1 MPNALITGSSKGI
14 GKACAKLFA
23 KKGYNVVI
31 CYNNSESDAR
41 ELESDLKKNGCGVI
55 CVKLDVCSTESV
67 EKAFKTA
74 YDTFGSID
82 VLVNNAG
89 ISQIKLLSDITDDE
103 LYNVINTNL
112 IGTIKCSREAVKYM
126 LHEHRGSIVNVSSIW
141 GISGASCESVYS
153 ASKGGVIAFTKAL
166 AKELGPSGIR
176 VNCVAPGVIDTD
188 MNKCLDDEIR
198 KELSDSTALCRIGQ
212 TREVAEAV
220 LFLASDSASFITGQT
235 LTIDGGFI

>member
-1 MPNALITGSSKGI
+1 MPNAVITGSSKGI

-41 ELESDLKKNGCGVI
+41 ELESDLKKSGCGVI

-126 LHEHRGSIVNVSSIW
+126 LHEHRGSIVNVSSMW
-141 GISGASCESVYS
+141 GLSGASCESVYS

>member
-1 MPNALITGSSKGI
+1 MPNAIITGSSKGI
-14 GKACAKLFA
+14 GKACAELFVQ
-23 KKGYNVVI
+23 KGYNVVI
-31 CYNNSESDAR
+31 CYNKSEADAH
-41 ELESDLKKNGCGVI
+41 ELESELKKSGCGVI
-55 CVKLDVCSTESV
+55 CVKLDVCSTDSIEG
-67 EKAFKTA
+67 AFKKA

-103 LYNVINTNL
+103 LYDVINTNL

-126 LHEHRGSIVNVSSIW
+126 LKEHSGSIVNVSSMW
-141 GISGASCESVYS
+141 GVSGASCESVYS

-198 KELSDSTALCRIGQ
+198 KELADSTALCRIG
-212 TREVAEAV
+212 EAKDVAEAV
-220 LFLASDSASFITGQT
+220 FFLTSSSASFITGQT